1 MELREYEVA
10 LSQRESVARVRAA
23 ERIIRREG
31 GKITLTS
38 LEATGLVLVTLSLP
52 APLTPDRY
60 FPDIPFYPV

>member
-1 MELREYEVA
+1 MLTDAVKQEGLTA
-10 LSQRESVARVRAA
+10 TRVRPA

-31 GKITLTS
+31 GTITLTS

-52 APLTPDRY
+52 EPLTPDRY

>member
-31 GKITLTS
+31 GTITLTPM
-38 LEATGLVLVTLSLP
+38 EMTGMVLVTLSLP

-60 FPDIPFYPV
+60 FPDIPFYPI